1 MTENTPYP
9 SLLICALYVFWCDE
23 TVYVKIPGISKFCFN
38 YFAGNE
44 LSNLQNIED
53 IVLNLIL

>member
-1 MTENTPYP
+1 
-9 SLLICALYVFWCDE
+9 LYVFWCDE
-23 TVYVKIPGISKFCFN
+23 TIYVKIPGISKFCFN

-53 IVLNLIL
+53 IVLNLILG